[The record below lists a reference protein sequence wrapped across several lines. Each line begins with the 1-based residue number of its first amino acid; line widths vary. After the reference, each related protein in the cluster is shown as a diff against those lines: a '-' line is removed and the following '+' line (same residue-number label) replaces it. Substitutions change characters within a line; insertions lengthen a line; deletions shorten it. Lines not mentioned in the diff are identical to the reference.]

1 MSAPITFK
9 VFEGIRSRW
18 SWFLILGIIIFA
30 LGVIALGDSVLV
42 TVLSVALLGW
52 VLVFSAIF
60 HAIQWFRAGE
70 ERHYLDLL
78 GFILD
83 LIVGFIL
90 LSNPAAGAL
99 TLTLVLAIFFLVGG
113 LMRIFGALSSEI
125 PHRGWAVLDGA
136 VSALLGVLLWVH
148 WPVSGLWFIGFA
160 IGIELMFRGWTWIML
175 AMWLRRRNLLATGAT

>member
-60 HAIQWFRAGE
+60 HSIQWFRAGE

-83 LIVGFIL
+83 LIVRFIL
-90 LSNPAAGAL
+90 LSNPAVGAL
-99 TLTLVLAIFFLVGG
+99 TL
-113 LMRIFGALSSEI
+113 
-125 PHRGWAVLDGA
+125 
-136 VSALLGVLLWVH
+136 
-148 WPVSGLWFIGFA
+148 
-160 IGIELMFRGWTWIML
+160 
-175 AMWLRRRNLLATGAT
+175 